1 MSAVTQNVAGVRAPR
16 LNLLT
21 GDNGLG
27 KTFAL
32 DLAWWTLTRTWAGP
46 PAMPRPAG
54 NGNGKPLIEYCLW
67 SKTKKTDAL
76 TGKYEP
82 ETQSWTP
89 PQGRPPMPGLVIYVR
104 N

>member
-1 MSAVTQNVAGVRAPR
+1 MIEYIRLTKVGPSPKMLLEFGPR

-46 PAMPRPAG
+46 PP
-54 NGNGKPLIEYCLW
+54 
-67 SKTKKTDAL
+67 SD
-76 TGKYEP
+76 
-82 ETQSWTP
+82 
-89 PQGRPPMPGLVIYVR
+89 
-104 N
+104 